1 MLKSARRNTVLA
13 LAVVTGL
20 GIASLASAA
29 DMAGSGVSFVNS
41 GKSTVYV
48 YTRHGAGDSCDNMH
62 GDKTL
67 KIKAGETAKVDSGD
81 NKVCYCLM
89 APTRTD
95 GCSTGWQQVAPGG
108 SLTLQ

>member
-1 MLKSARRNTVLA
+1 MWNVRRNTVLA
-13 LAVVTGL
+13 LATVVAMGA
-20 GIASLASAA
+20 ASLAAA
-29 DMAGSGVSFVNS
+29 EGMAGNGVSFVNS
-41 GKSTVYV
+41 GKSTIYV

-67 KIKAGETAKVDSGD
+67 KIKAGDTGKIDSGD
-81 NKVCYCLM
+81 SKVCYCLT

-95 GCSTGWQQVAPGG
+95 GCSSGWQQVAPGG